1 MYVYGAAL
9 WWPERLKAP
18 SEQEVILHNL
28 YWERP
33 EGILTNKVV
42 YARATS
48 SGGVRRGENPGGNF
62 SAERLSGEPV
72 GSFLQL
78 FKKFLPLFQFVQI
91 SYYGNNKKL
100 SDHFTNWAT
109 KTLVNIA
116 LFLGNVNL
124 KNFLNF
130 WHYMLFVCKIV
141 ESSIAYCIDCF
152 WDVSKVKYIFLGW
165 WLDGWPIWVRIP
177 RKIS

>member
-1 MYVYGAAL
+1 MNVYGAAL
-9 WWPERLKAP
+9 CWPERLKAP
-18 SEQEVILHNL
+18 PEPEVFLHNL

-33 EGILTNKVV
+33 EGILINKVV
-42 YARATS
+42 CARKTS

-78 FKKFLPLFQFVQI
+78 FKKILPLFQFVQI

-116 LFLGNVNL
+116 LFLDWFNFEEEQVQVGEDWGDVVWTSVFQVRDESRPSKGTGGQGVAKS
-124 KNFLNF
+124 KNCEGGEKFTSDTP
-130 WHYMLFVCKIV
+130 V
-141 ESSIAYCIDCF
+141 
-152 WDVSKVKYIFLGW
+152 
-165 WLDGWPIWVRIP
+165 
-177 RKIS
+177 

>member
-78 FKKFLPLFQFVQI
+78 FKNIFPLFRFFFTKNVFDQKFFELKFWDLNFCWSEILDNKFLNLQFSDPKYCLNSNIFFGLQFFLDLF
-91 SYYGNNKKL
+91 
-100 SDHFTNWAT
+100 
-109 KTLVNIA
+109 
-116 LFLGNVNL
+116 
-124 KNFLNF
+124 
-130 WHYMLFVCKIV
+130 
-141 ESSIAYCIDCF
+141 
-152 WDVSKVKYIFLGW
+152 
-165 WLDGWPIWVRIP
+165 
-177 RKIS
+177 

>member
-78 FKKFLPLFQFVQI
+78 FKKILPLFQFVQI

-100 SDHFTNWAT
+100 SEHFTNWAT
-109 KTLVNIA
+109 KTLVNKA
-116 LFLGNVNL
+116 LFLGNANL
-124 KNFLNF
+124 KSGQNF
-130 WHYMLFVCKIV
+130 WHYMFMYVNLLNV
-141 ESSIAYCIDCF
+141 
-152 WDVSKVKYIFLGW
+152 L
-165 WLDGWPIWVRIP
+165 
-177 RKIS
+177 

>member
-33 EGILTNKVV
+33 ERILTNKVV
-42 YARATS
+42 Y

-78 FKKFLPLFQFVQI
+78 FQNILPLFRFVQI
-91 SYYGNNKKL
+91 SYYENNKKL

-109 KTLVNIA
+109 KILVNIA
-116 LFLGNVNL
+116 LFLDNVNL
-124 KNFLNF
+124 RICQNF
-130 WHYMLFVCKIV
+130 WHYMLFVGKIV
-141 ESSIAYCIDCF
+141 ESTIA
-152 WDVSKVKYIFLGW
+152 
-165 WLDGWPIWVRIP
+165 
-177 RKIS
+177 

>member
-1 MYVYGAAL
+1 MRGRRVLEGSEGGKIPEETLVLKDSQVSLLAL
-9 WWPERLKAP
+9 
-18 SEQEVILHNL
+18 
-28 YWERP
+28 
-33 EGILTNKVV
+33 
-42 YARATS
+42 
-48 SGGVRRGENPGGNF
+48 
-62 SAERLSGEPV
+62 
-72 GSFLQL
+72 SFQL
-78 FKKFLPLFQFVQI
+78 FQNILPLFRFVQI

-100 SDHFTNWAT
+100 SDHFTNWAM

-152 WDVSKVKYIFLGW
+152 WEVSKVKYIFLGW